1 MELSNLLSI
10 VIPCK
15 NEGYV
20 IDMLLDILNS
30 QKGIEDVDVII
41 SDSSDDGITREL
53 LEERIHDK
61 FNLYVIT
68 GGLPSLARNNG
79 MSLVTTPYVLFMDSD
94 MFMLDTDLLDD
105 SVKLIHSQD
114 LDLVTCKVR
123 STTGEYNYVYR
134 VFDIIQKISKIVSPF
149 CLGGFMLFRVDT
161 FKKLGGFDESIKV
174 AEDYMLSKKIKR
186 DKFKIHKSIVF
197 TSPRRFQTKGLWYM
211 LKLMIGSFFNKNNK
225 KYFEEDKDYWI

>member
-105 SVKLIHSQD
+105 SIKLIHSQD

>member
-1 MELSNLLSI
+1 MELSKLLSI

-15 NEGYV
+15 NEGHV
-20 IDMLLDILNS
+20 IEMLLDILNS
-30 QKGIEDVDVII
+30 QKGIEDVNVIV
-41 SDSSDDGITREL
+41 SDSSDDGMTREL

-68 GGLPSLARNNG
+68 GGLPSKARNNG
-79 MSLVTTPYVLFMDSD
+79 MSLVETPYVLFMDSD
-94 MFMLDTDLLDD
+94 MFILDTNLLVD
-105 SVKLIHSQD
+105 SVRLIDTQNF
-114 LDLVTCKVR
+114 DLVTCKIR

-134 VFDIIQKISKIVSPF
+134 VFDVIQKISKIFSPF

-174 AEDYMLSKKIKR
+174 AEDYMISKQIKR
-186 DKFKIHKSIVF
+186 DKFKIPKSIVF
-197 TSPRRFQTKGLWYM
+197 TSPRRFQSKGLWYM